1 MSSTARVLGGFDY
14 CSRGEIV
21 GFHFQFFG
29 VTVHAHGTIH
39 VAILFSFFAFKFQ
52 FRFHFCPLISV
63 HFMPLISFFVS
74 TVNGRLNRLGLEES
88 RQFDFI
94 QFYFIWASFTLF
106 RFWAWT

>member
-21 GFHFQFFG
+21 GFHFQCFG

-74 TVNGRLNRLGLEES
+74 TINGRLNL
-88 RQFDFI
+88 
-94 QFYFIWASFTLF
+94 
-106 RFWAWT
+106 